1 MIRDYSQKSLNESF
15 YHVYTGIKSL
25 TKHVKV
31 EITSE
36 SLQSFKDF
44 QKDQQNDG
52 NAKVDKET
60 KSFILI
66 PKFKRELAA
75 DEILLPTKL
84 TPVFPGDQS
93 NSLKTYDCKITT
105 TLEETKDLEDLCY
118 YLNWRFYLSSL
129 DILAST
135 DGESKS
141 IMTIIVKEFFNDVI
155 YNSYS
160 TNDSIVILNTGVVLK
175 FTRKDISEILK
186 RMLSKW
192 RSTDESVYHS
202 DQFVGICK

>member
-1 MIRDYSQKSLNESF
+1 MINESF

-31 EITSE
+31 EIQSE
-36 SLQSFKDF
+36 SIQSFKDF

-52 NAKVDKET
+52 SAKVSKES
-60 KSFILI
+60 KSYVLI
-66 PKFKRELAA
+66 PKYKRDLAI
-75 DEILLPTKL
+75 DEILLPKKL
-84 TPVFPGDQS
+84 NPVFSSDQS
-93 NSLKTYDCKITT
+93 SNLKTFDCIIITA
-105 TLEETKDLEDLCY
+105 LEEAKDLEDLCY
-118 YLNWRFYLSSL
+118 YLECRFYLSSL

-135 DGESKS
+135 EGESKS

-160 TNDSIVILNTGVVLK
+160 ANGSIVILNTGIVLK
-175 FTRKDISEILK
+175 FTRKNISDILR

-192 RSTDESVYHS
+192 KNTDESVYHS

>member
-1 MIRDYSQKSLNESF
+1 MINESF

-31 EITSE
+31 EIQSE
-36 SLQSFKDF
+36 SIQSFKDF

-52 NAKVDKET
+52 SAKVSKES
-60 KSFILI
+60 KSYVLI
-66 PKFKRELAA
+66 PKYKRDLAI
-75 DEILLPTKL
+75 DEILLPKKL
-84 TPVFPGDQS
+84 NPVFSSDQS
-93 NSLKTYDCKITT
+93 SNLKTFDCKITT
-105 TLEETKDLEDLCY
+105 ALEEAKDLEDLCY
-118 YLNWRFYLSSL
+118 YLECRFYLSSL

-135 DGESKS
+135 EGESKS

-160 TNDSIVILNTGVVLK
+160 ANGSIVILNTGIVLK
-175 FTRKDISEILK
+175 FTRKNISDILR

-192 RSTDESVYHS
+192 KNTDESVYHS